1 MMSDAIDILMNM
13 GLVLGGIVLF
23 FGLIVGGIFVSIK
36 TYKWFIE
43 KLEDKD
49 D

>member
-23 FGLIVGGIFVSIK
+23 FGIILGSVFLAIK
-36 TYKWFIE
+36 LYRYFSN
-43 KLEDKD
+43 KL
-49 D
+49 